1 MLVHWMSFWEP
12 CFHSLWICPSLCFSG
27 HVICSLAV
35 LLFLLLTPLRTLT
48 SCRPHV
54 DLWPTSLSFFSLRL
68 VVHFSLFFVLLKTPP
83 FLRVRSVTS
92 TLHTDCVL
100 STHWEGGG
108 DPCSLSLF
116 LSFDHH
122 PLIYS
127 SSPVAALLFSFSHS
141 VLYLSSHP
149 FFPTPCL
156 SACARGW
163 FHCHHPPCV
172 CMETLGWRAEVK
184 LARDDDLNTAL
195 ASNSAWPT
203 DIILCMA
210 CTLSM
215 TLQSVSVPPLI
226 YLWGLK
232 KVTNLFGELWL
243 VFALFMY
250 ECCGCFV
257 CCHWSL
263 VNCVILMDY
272 LCEIHVFS
280 VHDVQGLIW
289 IPVSHNVLM
298 LPCVCISVSDLM
310 CVLIFVL

>member
-1 MLVHWMSFWEP
+1 MGSSLSLFGANVGALNVLLGALFSFP
-12 CFHSLWICPSLCFSG
+12 VNLSLSLCFSG

-83 FLRVRSVTS
+83 FLSVRSVTS

-122 PLIYS
+122 PLYIPLPLLQLFFS
-127 SSPVAALLFSFSHS
+127 LSPT
-141 VLYLSSHP
+141 LSSTSLP
-149 FFPTPCL
+149 ILSPPPPCL

-163 FHCHHPPCV
+163 FHCHPPPV
-172 CMETLGWRAEVK
+172 FAWRHRDVGLESCW
-184 LARDDDLNTAL
+184 LEGDDDLNTAL
-195 ASNSAWPT
+195 ASNAAWPT

-210 CTLSM
+210 CILSM
-215 TLQSVSVPPLI
+215 TLQSVSVPPLV

-232 KVTNLFGELWL
+232 KATNLFGELWL

-257 CCHWSL
+257 CCH
-263 VNCVILMDY
+263 
-272 LCEIHVFS
+272 
-280 VHDVQGLIW
+280 
-289 IPVSHNVLM
+289 
-298 LPCVCISVSDLM
+298 
-310 CVLIFVL
+310 